1 MAEENNI
8 YTPPSLVNGTVKF
21 GNAEAITADVI
32 SAHNIQD
39 LPDRPNAPTSYGGF
53 SYSARDLKERF
64 EGLARLA
71 INAINTLINE
81 LGAETVSN
89 NIKIPEW
96 GGMRNLGALV
106 AAIKGGELAD
116 NMAVDTVVD
125 YGDLNV
131 DEDDKNL
138 TTLQAV
144 LTYLTT
150 YVSALKTDIG
160 DGNLAKAIKVDEVS
174 EVGYGD
180 GDETVGE
187 TFRTLQGVLT
197 YLTNHVSALNT
208 AKGNGQLAGDIYVGK
223 AQINDR
229 NVEYLTSYLSELI
242 FYVNTL
248 EANLNNGVILNRIIA
263 KNHDYKKS
271 LSEVIADLETAIDQV
286 ESKANKAYRY
296 MGSTPFE
303 YLESNASNRRE
314 GDVWNISNSFEL
326 KDDDKTYS
334 YPAGTNVAWNAT
346 GKKWDPLG
354 GYIDYGS
361 LAQEISVTPY
371 SGKTVLQDVLD
382 ILSTPWDLIITDPA
396 DLGKLSTASGNVL
409 VNLEDLYET
418 SEVTITVS
426 ANVRLIDFANSSVS
440 GIDAINAAAKNVVI
454 RHLIARSRC
463 TLKNFAVVE
472 HCRGTIIVDSC
483 TEVRNCTVTFANACT
498 NIHDCTC
505 GLPKTYTEK
514 VMFDSCSLI
523 SNLSVISLEAIPDS
537 DRGTVEF
544 SNCHHISNIHCR
556 DNDGHDDGT
565 LAQRIHYENCTY
577 VDPYTCAGYVQTE
590 NIGKVPVPTAEG
602 GVSFE
607 EFATKDDIGNIEEA
621 LRILNEGSA
630 TE

>member
-89 NIKIPEW
+89 NIKIPEL

-106 AAIKGGELAD
+106 AAIKSGNLAD

-138 TTLQAV
+138 TTLQQV

-150 YVSALKTDIG
+150 YVSTLKTDIG
-160 DGNLAKAIKVDEVS
+160 NGTLADNMAVDPYDGKSTLQAVLTKLTGFVTQLNYDISHGTLAQKLKFTPI
-174 EVGYGD
+174 
-180 GDETVGE
+180 DETKE
-187 TFRTLQGVLT
+187 IDTLEG
-197 YLTNHVSALNT
+197 
-208 AKGNGQLAGDIYVGK
+208 
-223 AQINDR
+223 
-229 NVEYLTSYLSELI
+229 LSEAI
-242 FYVNTL
+242 RA
-248 EANLNNGVILNRIIA
+248 ANGKYLANYFKVPTSDGKIRNLTDIIIELLHFKETRPATVYTPKGTATAIPDILDDEGNEVVSKGDVYSIEPEGEDSFLYNGKIYPSGTNMVYLGYYDEDDKPVWDSLGGII
-263 KNHDYKKS
+263 DYKS
-271 LSEVIADLETAIDQV
+271 L
-286 ESKANKAYRY
+286 
-296 MGSTPFE
+296 
-303 YLESNASNRRE
+303 ASN
-314 GDVWNISNSFEL
+314 
-326 KDDDKTYS
+326 
-334 YPAGTNVAWNAT
+334 
-346 GKKWDPLG
+346 
-354 GYIDYGS
+354 
-361 LAQEISVTPY
+361 TPVKEY
-371 SGKTVLQDVLD
+371 SGKTKLQEVLD

-440 GIDAINAAAKNVVI
+440 GIDAINAAVKNVVI

-472 HCRGTIIVDSC
+472 HCSGTIIVDSC

-523 SNLSVISLEAIPDS
+523 SNLSVISLEAMPDS

-556 DNDGHDDGT
+556 DNDGHNDGT